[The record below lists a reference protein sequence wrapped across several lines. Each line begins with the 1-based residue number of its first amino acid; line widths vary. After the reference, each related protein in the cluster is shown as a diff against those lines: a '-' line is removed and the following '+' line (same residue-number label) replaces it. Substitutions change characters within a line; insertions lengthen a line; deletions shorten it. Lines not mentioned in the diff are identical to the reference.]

1 MKRKTYEKK
10 MRNFFH
16 QLNQT
21 LPAEQRCRD
30 MRANRPNF
38 GYILKTGKYA
48 GEPIK
53 SYQRAWESIVDAFKG
68 SPIADKL

>member
-21 LPAEQRCRD
+21 LPAEQRLRD
-30 MRANRPNF
+30 MRVPRPDF
-38 GYILKTGKYA
+38 GYVMETGKYA
-48 GEPIK
+48 GVPPRIL
-53 SYQRAWESIVDAFKG
+53 SAVLGLHCRCI
-68 SPIADKL
+68 